1 MADNIYS
8 KLNKIKLEFNARNV
22 KKSGNNKHSGFDY
35 YELSDIQPVLTELCD
50 KYNVYQYIS
59 FDDTVAS
66 LILVN
71 VDEPEQRVVFT
82 SPMREI
88 SIPGANAIQSLGGI
102 ETYQRRYLLLMAFDI
117 TEPDLFDATA
127 GTPGNKEEGITSE
140 QVQWIKDNIDVP
152 AMLTHLG
159 VPSILSLTKVQA
171 NAVIQAKK
179 RQLEKANQ

>member
-22 KKSGNNKHSGFDY
+22 KKSGKNKHSGFDY

-82 SPMREI
+82 SP
-88 SIPGANAIQSLGGI
+88 SNL
-102 ETYQRRYLLLMAFDI
+102 AF
-117 TEPDLFDATA
+117 
-127 GTPGNKEEGITSE
+127 
-140 QVQWIKDNIDVP
+140 
-152 AMLTHLG
+152 
-159 VPSILSLTKVQA
+159 KV
-171 NAVIQAKK
+171 N
-179 RQLEKANQ
+179 

>member
-22 KKSGNNKHSGFDY
+22 KKSGKNKHSGFDY
-35 YELSDIQPVLTELCD
+35 YELSDIQPVLTEICD
-50 KYNVYQYIS
+50 KYNVYQFIS
-59 FDDTVAS
+59 FDDTIAS
-66 LILVN
+66 LVLVN
-71 VDEPEQRVVFT
+71 VDDPEQRVVFT

-127 GTPGNKEEGITSE
+127 GTLGNREEGITSE
-140 QVQWIKDNIDVP
+140 QVQWIKENIDVP
-152 AMLTHLG
+152 AMLSHLG
-159 VPSILSLTKVQA
+159 VQSILSLTKVQA

-179 RQLEKANQ
+179 RQMEKNNQ